1 MRLPVANIVR
11 RQCAG
16 VVAIVAMLGMAF
28 SIATAAADQNDTRL
42 WELLSAQDQAS
53 GRFLQEIYAE
63 DGELLERS
71 SGRYAVLR
79 PDFFRWEID
88 YPDRQQI
95 VVAGD
100 VLWHYD
106 IDLAAA
112 SRRDTR
118 ENSEFNAL
126 ELLAGDSDELRE
138 RFAVEV
144 LGDDRYRLVPR
155 FVQAGFTA
163 VDLSWRDGA
172 IIGMEISD
180 RSGQRI
186 RLALTPAADA
196 STLTPADFEF
206 DLPEGVDVYDPTA
219 S

>member
-1 MRLPVANIVR
+1 VFTLPRFVLFALLLASPVAL
-11 RQCAG
+11 A
-16 VVAIVAMLGMAF
+16 VA
-28 SIATAAADQNDTRL
+28 SEERL
-42 WELLSAQDQAS
+42 WSLLAAQEQAS
-53 GRFLQEIYAE
+53 GRFLQEIHAD

-79 PDFFRWEID
+79 PDFFRWEIE

-95 VVAGD
+95 VVAGT

-144 LGDDRYRLVPR
+144 LDDDSYRLVPR
-155 FVQAGFTA
+155 FPQAGFAA
-163 VDLSWRDGA
+163 VDLSWRDGS
-172 IIGMEISD
+172 IVSMQISD
-180 RSGQRI
+180 RSGQLI
-186 RLALTPAADA
+186 NLALTPDEDPAP
-196 STLTPADFEF
+196 LTPADFEF
-206 DLPEGVDVYDPTA
+206 LVPEGVDIYDPTA
-219 S
+219 P

>member
-1 MRLPVANIVR
+1 
-11 RQCAG
+11 
-16 VVAIVAMLGMAF
+16 
-28 SIATAAADQNDTRL
+28 
-42 WELLSAQDQAS
+42 
-53 GRFLQEIYAE
+53 
-63 DGELLERS
+63 
-71 SGRYAVLR
+71 VLR

-112 SRRDTR
+112 SRRAAPGKTANSTR
-118 ENSEFNAL
+118 LNCSPATAMSCANVLPSRCWAMT
-126 ELLAGDSDELRE
+126 GTDS
-138 RFAVEV
+138 
-144 LGDDRYRLVPR
+144 YRAI
-155 FVQAGFTA
+155 VQAGFTA